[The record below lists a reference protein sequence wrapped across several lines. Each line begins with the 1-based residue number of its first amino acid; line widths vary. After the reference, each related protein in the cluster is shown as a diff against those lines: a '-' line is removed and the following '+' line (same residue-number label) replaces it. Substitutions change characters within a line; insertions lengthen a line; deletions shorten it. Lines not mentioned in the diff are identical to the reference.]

1 MIPQHDKDDKV
12 CSDWD
17 VEQRITNS
25 GHANQLEF
33 DTDYVHPK
41 LKQNKTKRSVGL
53 SGTHQTFF
61 TFHLSTERHVSADWI
76 KDELNLN

>member
-41 LKQNKTKRSVGL
+41 LKQNKTKRSWGYRE
-53 SGTHQTFF
+53 HIKR
-61 TFHLSTERHVSADWI
+61 FHLSPFNRTTRISRLD
-76 KDELNLN
+76 